1 MKNFGMNESASPRAR
16 QGSKWPLGQ
25 MGLRAST
32 NMSPPL
38 RKHVDSAA
46 VDLPEDEPATIEKD
60 SLRNAVVVVVVVV
73 VVVEE
78 EEVVSSSSNRECWWN
93 AGMLVECWWNA
104 VNCCWNALEC
114 SGAL

>member
-1 MKNFGMNESASPRAR
+1 
-16 QGSKWPLGQ
+16 
-25 MGLRAST
+25 MGRRAST
-32 NMSPPL
+32 NISPPL
-38 RKHVDSAA
+38 GQHVDSAA
-46 VDLPEDEPATIEKD
+46 VDLPEDEPATIEED

-78 EEVVSSSSNRECWWN
+78 VVSSSSSSSSNNRECWWN
-93 AGMLVECWWNA
+93 AGMLVECWWYA